1 MRTTTRAQSAFAR
14 AATTTTKARDGWA
27 ATTSRSREVKRA
39 ATRNVAALRV
49 ESGVRGDDAA
59 SPEWVEGMV
68 TFWLDEEWERGA
80 AINADIGRAAAES
93 YAKCVE
99 RAARVEAETGEV
111 DDEAFQRMVM
121 TLANDLLAFDFTDSF
136 VSAFEVANKVIEM
149 LMLRQGVDVCCV
161 SEEDLTREERYLA
174 WLDSGGSR

>member
-1 MRTTTRAQSAFAR
+1 MTTTRARMTVASTPTEAIAR
-14 AATTTTKARDGWA
+14 HRRK
-27 ATTSRSREVKRA
+27 SRGGTRCR
-39 ATRNVAALRV
+39 ATRTSVVPGALRV
-49 ESGVRGDDAA
+49 EGDAADAA
-59 SPEWVEGMV
+59 SPEWVSGMV

-99 RAARVEAETGEV
+99 SRARLEAETGEV

-121 TLANDLLAFDFTDSF
+121 ALASDLLAFDFNDSF

-161 SEEDLTREERYLA
+161 SEEDLTREDRYLA
-174 WLDSGGSR
+174 WLEAGGSR